1 MDLAKICAGSH
12 ADYSWFRGEPS
23 PWTVSHALTL
33 LSLIED
39 LARILLRTFSSRQ
52 ESRPPNRASDVR
64 GLRLHA
70 QYLMAVRSRQ
80 LAKSLVG
87 CLGFQDSPSHGARTV
102 IGENSLFH
110 SLTLAS
116 SGSEAKWPI
125 SPHDRSLTSVAQK
138 PRLVIEQATSSYS
151 FRGPSEREHRG
162 SLLNY
167 EPRLLRN
174 RCRTAGA

>member
-1 MDLAKICAGSH
+1 M
-12 ADYSWFRGEPS
+12 
-23 PWTVSHALTL
+23 
-33 LSLIED
+33 
-39 LARILLRTFSSRQ
+39 
-52 ESRPPNRASDVR
+52 R

-151 FRGPSEREHRG
+151 FRSSEL
-162 SLLNY
+162 SQ
-167 EPRLLRN
+167 PI
-174 RCRTAGA
+174 

>member
-1 MDLAKICAGSH
+1 MPYPVEPHRRSGSYPFAQFLKQAGIQTPK
-12 ADYSWFRGEPS
+12 PS
-23 PWTVSHALTL
+23 
-33 LSLIED
+33 
-39 LARILLRTFSSRQ
+39 LRC
-52 ESRPPNRASDVR
+52 R

-151 FRGPSEREHRG
+151 FRSSEL
-162 SLLNY
+162 SQ
-167 EPRLLRN
+167 PI
-174 RCRTAGA
+174 